1 MVLVILFVINFL
13 LYLTTSFSC
22 LMIRWGQRYKKMFS
36 FTIVNVAK
44 FAIQSFSLAV
54 RSAGEMI
61 VCVLKARYS
70 INP

>member
-1 MVLVILFVINFL
+1 M
-13 LYLTTSFSC
+13 S
-22 LMIRWGQRYKKMFS
+22 S

-44 FAIQSFSLAV
+44 FAIQSFSQAV

-70 INP
+70 ILIADTTDGKAVVFVIGVFRHSTCVIS